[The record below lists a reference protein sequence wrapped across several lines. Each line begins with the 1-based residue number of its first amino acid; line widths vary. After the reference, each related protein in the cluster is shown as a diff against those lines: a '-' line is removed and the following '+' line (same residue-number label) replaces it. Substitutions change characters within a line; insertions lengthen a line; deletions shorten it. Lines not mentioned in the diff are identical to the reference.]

1 MLRLTKKLIFAID
14 AVVDMACNAAN
25 SPVQSKEIA
34 QRQGI
39 PCRYLEQ
46 VLQNLVKSGF
56 LRGVRGPGG
65 GYCLARERR
74 LISLGEIS
82 RIVDKMEGTADPL
95 EEPGGSEL
103 GRTVLY
109 PLWLELQETAI
120 QHLDAIS
127 IDDLCARARAAGVQ
141 CSAPKMFDFMI

>member
-14 AVVDMACNAAN
+14 AVVDIAYNASN

-39 PCRYLEQ
+39 PCRYLEH
-46 VLQNLVKSGF
+46 VLQNLVKSGV
-56 LRGVRGPGG
+56 LRGVRGPRG

-74 LISLGEIS
+74 LISLGEIT

-103 GRTVLY
+103 GRAVLY
-109 PLWLELQETAI
+109 PLWLELQEAAI

-127 IDDLCARARAAGVQ
+127 IEDLCARARTAGVQ
-141 CSAPKMFDFMI
+141 CSASEMFDFMI

>member
-14 AVVDMACNAAN
+14 AVVDIAYNASK

-46 VLQNLVKSGF
+46 VLQNLVKSGV

-82 RIVDKMEGTADPL
+82 RIVDKMESTADPL

-109 PLWLELQETAI
+109 PLWLELQEAAI
-120 QHLDAIS
+120 QRLDAIS
-127 IDDLCARARAAGVQ
+127 IDDLCARARAVGVQ
-141 CSAPKMFDFMI
+141 SSAPEMFDFMI